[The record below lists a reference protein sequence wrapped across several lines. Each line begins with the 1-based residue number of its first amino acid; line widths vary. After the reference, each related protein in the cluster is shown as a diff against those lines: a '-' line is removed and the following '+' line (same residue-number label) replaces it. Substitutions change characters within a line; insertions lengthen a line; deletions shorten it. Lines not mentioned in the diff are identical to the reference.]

1 MRADEGDD
9 QVYDCQ
15 DEADAENQAIT
26 PHLIARANDQ
36 CLPQLLIHIRRVQFN
51 GQVQFVEP
59 LEERAE
65 AAHVAHAFRSDDGVA
80 VVKLEHQ
87 HQFAWRILAGS
98 QDDTADIG
106 EGITQ
111 FFVFLAQQDD
121 KRIGIEPQF
130 LAQTVADPC
139 QWWCFALAGFHA
151 TGYLIVCW
159 RYLVRY
165 LILLVVARLVIHLP
179 LAVFSCCSCC
189 PCRAC
194 QQRSAVPSRDT
205 QGIPVCIVP
214 CSSILLSKRLS
225 CSSSRLT
232 QRRFTRQQG
241 IRSRASPVVRRLP
254 VGS

>member
-9 QVYDCQ
+9 QVDDCQ

-130 LAQTVADPC
+130 LAQTVRTRASGGVSLSLVSTPP
-139 QWWCFALAGFHA
+139 AISSSAGD
-151 TGYLIVCW
+151 I
-159 RYLVRY
+159 
-165 LILLVVARLVIHLP
+165 
-179 LAVFSCCSCC
+179 SS
-189 PCRAC
+189 
-194 QQRSAVPSRDT
+194 DT
-205 QGIPVCIVP
+205 
-214 CSSILLSKRLS
+214 SS
-225 CSSSRLT
+225 CSSLRVSSSICHLPSSHAAHAALAVPASSAAPYHPE
-232 QRRFTRQQG
+232 
-241 IRSRASPVVRRLP
+241 IPRASQSVLYHAHPYFSVSGCHAPHRV
-254 VGS
+254 